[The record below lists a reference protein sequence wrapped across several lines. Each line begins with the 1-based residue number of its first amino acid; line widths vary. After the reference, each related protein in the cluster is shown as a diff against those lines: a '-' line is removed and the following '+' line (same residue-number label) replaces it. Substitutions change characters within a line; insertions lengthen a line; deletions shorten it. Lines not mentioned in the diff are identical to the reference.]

1 MGLSYRMKNDG
12 KSFSLILVLSSYFLI
27 YLQVRVLELMIFSSI
42 YFNFNFYILIK
53 VQGANNLAATV
64 HEKTEFMH

>member
-42 YFNFNFYILIK
+42 YFNFYILIK